1 MVEVKSISKV
11 ITAPKDKAMSEA
23 YPNPNEPALGNKTNT
38 IAPIGPAI
46 NRYGIRRPNLVQVLS
61 E

>member
-1 MVEVKSISKV
+1 MI
-11 ITAPKDKAMSEA
+11 APNDKAISYA

-38 IAPIGPAI
+38 IAPMGPAI
-46 NRYGIRRPNLVQVLS
+46 KRYGIRRPNLVQVLS